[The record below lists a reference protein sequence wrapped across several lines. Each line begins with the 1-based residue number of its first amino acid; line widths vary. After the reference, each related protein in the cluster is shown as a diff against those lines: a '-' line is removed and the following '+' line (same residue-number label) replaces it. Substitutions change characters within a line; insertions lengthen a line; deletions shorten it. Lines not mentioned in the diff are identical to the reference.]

1 MKFNRFYL
9 VFVIECAAGRFCS
22 GFLNLND
29 YKLFSNKVRNFF
41 EETPLFTGK
50 IIEYRV
56 QGSVLKKRNISDP
69 VDTNNIQYLE
79 KVNPSPPPP
88 KIMDTPDDLDVDLL
102 MSKSNA
108 IVLTNNMRRYWKR
121 KQFGLEKRTKEFKKY
136 QKEIDKIDKALQK
149 GIVHKELIFI
159 NTPGDLYQPYRNAIK
174 NNGQDLFKAVSS
186 EGSIEIGFAI
196 IIKGSDYDV
205 LPTMSFKY

>member
-1 MKFNRFYL
+1 
-9 VFVIECAAGRFCS
+9 
-22 GFLNLND
+22 
-29 YKLFSNKVRNFF
+29 
-41 EETPLFTGK
+41 
-50 IIEYRV
+50 
-56 QGSVLKKRNISDP
+56 
-69 VDTNNIQYLE
+69 
-79 KVNPSPPPP
+79 
-88 KIMDTPDDLDVDLL
+88 MDTPDDLDVDLL